1 MIAITGNTFPVKE
14 QLKALGGRW
23 DATAKAWNVPEE
35 RADEA
40 RALVAGAGPQAP
52 RRAPQAAP
60 RRGYARAVRAAAPAV
75 KPACAGTHSK
85 GDGSW
90 WLKDARGIE
99 CGRVCDRCERW
110 KMSGYRAEIFSDSLY
125 QAEEAIEASD
135 Y

>member
-1 MIAITGNTFPVKE
+1 MTPITGNTFPVKD

-35 RADEA
+35 RAEEA

-60 RRGYARAVRAAAPAV
+60 RRGYARAVRAAAAPA
-75 KPACAGTHSK
+75 KPECAGTHRK

-99 CGRVCDRCERW
+99 CARVCGKCEAF
-110 KMSGYRAEIFSDSLY
+110 KMAGYRPEIFTNASYWAD
-125 QAEEAIEASD
+125 EPIECD
-135 Y
+135 